1 MALQE
6 FMSKISVIFS
16 LKKENTVQKVY
27 PKKSLSDIENGE
39 KTKED
44 FNSEK
49 QKCKYP
55 DLELGFGPT
64 IEADYDTIIDSH
76 GFKTHKLVENYMSFI
91 DKINYIHLSVIFE
104 EGLPLYKNDYSG
116 KPMINRLNKDVHL
129 YSNNVM

>member
-6 FMSKISVIFS
+6 IMSKISVIFS
-16 LKKENTVQKVY
+16 LKKGNTIQKVY
-27 PKKSLSDIENGE
+27 PKKTLSDIENGE

-55 DLELGFGPT
+55 DLELGLGPT
-64 IEADYDTIIDSH
+64 IEADYTDIIVLQ

-91 DKINYIHLSVIFE
+91 DTINYIHLSVIFE
-104 EGLPLYKNDYSG
+104 EGLPIYKND
-116 KPMINRLNKDVHL
+116 I
-129 YSNNVM
+129 

>member
-39 KTKED
+39 KTKDECT
-44 FNSEK
+44 SE
-49 QKCKYP
+49 KCKYP

-64 IEADYDTIIDSH
+64 IEADYIVESQ
-76 GFKTHKLVENYMSFI
+76 GLKNHKLLENYMSFI
-91 DKINYIHLSVIFE
+91 DTINYLHISVIFE
-104 EGLPLYKNDYSG
+104 EGLPIYKND
-116 KPMINRLNKDVHL
+116 L
-129 YSNNVM
+129 

>member
-6 FMSKISVIFS
+6 FMSTISVVFS
-16 LKKENTVQKVY
+16 LKKETTVQQVY

-39 KTKED
+39 ETKED

-64 IEADYDTIIDSH
+64 IEADNNDILELK
-76 GFKTHKLVENYMSFI
+76 GLKNHKLLENYMSFI
-91 DKINYIHLSVIFE
+91 DQIKCLHLSVIFE
-104 EGLPLYKNDYSG
+104 EGLPMYKE
-116 KPMINRLNKDVHL
+116 
-129 YSNNVM
+129 